1 MKKIDLKNLP
11 SILPYK
17 EYVAFVNDLMSHGA
31 VSTKGTYSGIEMLQ
45 YTQYNMQV
53 MARLDETTLLT
64 QDTLTQ
70 LSQIS
75 KPITWLVLTEGW
87 CGDAGQI
94 VPVLEKMAQQNPNIT
109 HSILL
114 RDENLDIMDAFL
126 TDGGRSIPKLVVLD
140 AEGTVLAS
148 WGPRPQVLHKIVL
161 QQKAKLQ
168 AMPKEDRKAYF
179 NIVKKEVQAWY
190 NEDETESI
198 QREVLEILPKSTEWG
213 NLFPA

>member
-109 HSILL
+109 HRIIL

-126 TDGGRSIPKLVVLD
+126 P
-140 AEGTVLAS
+140 
-148 WGPRPQVLHKIVL
+148 
-161 QQKAKLQ
+161 
-168 AMPKEDRKAYF
+168 
-179 NIVKKEVQAWY
+179 
-190 NEDETESI
+190 
-198 QREVLEILPKSTEWG
+198 
-213 NLFPA
+213 